1 MFGNSQLL
9 EYADDLRCAMETL
22 TTTKALAEISSQDKL
37 YAIAE
42 KLPDYLA
49 RCWLKKV
56 YKIKKERAA
65 TIEDLVKFITDE
77 AKEAVDPVLG
87 KLAQG
92 KKNQNSE
99 NMSR

>member
-49 RCWLKKV
+49 RRWLKKV
-56 YKIKKERAA
+56 HKIKKERAA